1 MSLLRPIIYSSG
13 SSPHTPLTPDTVSK
27 IYDLTHYPA
36 LDKIESGEFTC
47 TFIYMYN
54 YIVCVC
60 LQMYVYMYILSVS
73 VCVVVQLIF
82 HLVLFVS
89 VFYLSPSLLPS
100 LPPSLLPFL
109 IFSSYVSGNGSQ
121 RVSKREL

>member
-47 TFIYMYN
+47 VHVHLYTCMI
-54 YIVCVC
+54 ILCVC
-60 LQMYVYMYILSVS
+60 LQCMST
-73 VCVVVQLIF
+73 CIF
-82 HLVLFVS
+82 
-89 VFYLSPSLLPS
+89 
-100 LPPSLLPFL
+100 
-109 IFSSYVSGNGSQ
+109 
-121 RVSKREL
+121 